1 MGNSFSTCND
11 DCIVYDTFEHDLRD
25 VRFKNDNNKQ
35 RDMKLSKK
43 NFYNIRDEKQNNN
56 NIAKIQDI
64 KSKTQNKQVLENK
77 DIKIEKSNN
86 IKKNNPKLH
95 VIKHIDEIINYLE
108 KIPSN

>member
-11 DCIVYDTFEHDLRD
+11 NCIVYDTFEHDLRD
-25 VRFKNDNNKQ
+25 IRLKNDNNKQ

-43 NFYNIRDEKQNNN
+43 NFYNIRDEKQT
-56 NIAKIQDI
+56 NIVKIKNL
-64 KSKTQNKQVLENK
+64 KSKTQNTQE
-77 DIKIEKSNN
+77 S
-86 IKKNNPKLH
+86 H